1 MAAATFR
8 RLLLLLLLDDLD
20 DDMGVYDERRA
31 EPRAELDL
39 ALTGTFPRNVADDND
54 VSDDLGVPRASN
66 ALAAGVSDSA
76 RPCIDELAD
85 LTVLLPP
92 TFLPDLLSISFFSPL
107 IIILDCASRYAFVRA
122 AILVSAILAAAST
135 PPSAGRAKGFTR

>member
-1 MAAATFR
+1 
-8 RLLLLLLLDDLD
+8 
-20 DDMGVYDERRA
+20 MGVYDERRA

-39 ALTGTFPRNVADDND
+39 ALTGTFPRDVADDND

-76 RPCIDELAD
+76 RLCIDEVAD
-85 LTVLLPP
+85 LTALPPP
-92 TFLPDLLSISFFSPL
+92 TFLLDLLSG
-107 IIILDCASRYAFVRA
+107 CASRYAFVRA

-135 PPSAGRAKGFTR
+135 SSSAGRANGFTRSCLL

>member
-39 ALTGTFPRNVADDND
+39 ALTFPLDVADDND

>member
-39 ALTGTFPRNVADDND
+39 ALTGTFPRNVADDDD

-92 TFLPDLLSISFFSPL
+92 TFLLDFSPL
-107 IIILDCASRYAFVRA
+107 FIMLDCASRYAFVRA

-135 PPSAGRAKGFTR
+135 PSSVGRANGFTRS

>member
-39 ALTGTFPRNVADDND
+39 ALTFPLDVADDND

-66 ALAAGVSDSA
+66 ALAAGVRDSD
-76 RPCIDELAD
+76 RLYIDEVAD

-92 TFLPDLLSISFFSPL
+92 TFLLDFSPL
-107 IIILDCASRYAFVRA
+107 FIMLDCASRYAFVRA

-135 PPSAGRAKGFTR
+135 PSSVGRANGFTRS